1 MLRLWPAPVVD
12 RQTAPDAPRAWP
24 TRHLSIVAATAA
36 LVLVGGIGGWAT
48 LANLA
53 GAIIA
58 PGEVRVASNRQVVQ
72 HRFGGTVAAIL
83 ARDGDAVQ
91 AGDVLLRLNDTQLQA
106 QRAILQRRLDESRA
120 RRARLVAE
128 RDGAAAV
135 TFGDDLLARAR
146 HDADLAELM
155 SGEMR
160 LFRARTETHLDSRA
174 LLESRI
180 VQIEHEIA
188 GFEAQ
193 IGAATRQH
201 AIVHAEMEIQ
211 RGMFERGLERRTPMV
226 ERQLEAARIDRDLA
240 SFASRIAGARSRIG
254 EHRISLNRLDAER
267 LEEIVAESR
276 ALDVQ
281 ILDLEDELLAVD
293 DELSGI
299 DVTAPVDGIVHAS
312 TVHTPGAV
320 IRPADP
326 VLAIV
331 PLAERLV
338 VEARVAPASID
349 DVHHDQRATV
359 RFPAFNARTT
369 PELEAVVARVS
380 PDRVIDEATG
390 QPYYSVEVAVPAPEL
405 ERLEGRTLIPGM
417 PAEVFV
423 RTAERTPLSYLV
435 KPLTDHLRRALREE

>member
-1 MLRLWPAPVVD
+1 MTESGV
-12 RQTAPDAPRAWP
+12 TPDASRAARTWP
-24 TRHLSIVAATAA
+24 TRRLSIAAAAAT

-48 LANLA
+48 FAELA
-53 GAIIA
+53 GAVIA

-83 ARDGDAVQ
+83 ARDGDTVQ
-91 AGDVLLRLNDTQLQA
+91 AGDVLLRLNDTKLRA
-106 QRAILQRRLDESRA
+106 ERAILQRRLDKGHA
-120 RRARLVAE
+120 LRARLVAE
-128 RDGAAAV
+128 RDGAETV
-135 TFGDDLLARAR
+135 GFSVDLLARAE

-160 LFRARTETHLDSRA
+160 LFKARIDTHLESRA

-180 VQIEHEIA
+180 TQIEHEIT
-188 GFEAQ
+188 GFDGQ
-193 IGAATRQH
+193 IAAANRQDT
-201 AIVHAEMEIQ
+201 IVRAEMEIQ
-211 RGMFERGLERRTPMV
+211 RRMFERGLERRTPLV

-267 LEEIVAESR
+267 LEEIVTELR
-276 ALDVQ
+276 ELDVQ
-281 ILDLEDELLAVD
+281 ILDLEDELLTVD

-299 DVTAPVDGIVHAS
+299 DVIAPVDGIVHAS

-320 IRPADP
+320 IRAADP

-331 PLAERLV
+331 PLTDRLV
-338 VEARVAPASID
+338 VETRVAPASID
-349 DVHHDQRATV
+349 DIHHDQVAVV

-369 PELEAVVARVS
+369 PELEGVVERVS
-380 PDRVIDEATG
+380 PDRMIDEVTS
-390 QPYYSVEVAVPAPEL
+390 QPYYAVEVAVPAPEL
-405 ERLEGRTLIPGM
+405 ERLDGRALIPGM